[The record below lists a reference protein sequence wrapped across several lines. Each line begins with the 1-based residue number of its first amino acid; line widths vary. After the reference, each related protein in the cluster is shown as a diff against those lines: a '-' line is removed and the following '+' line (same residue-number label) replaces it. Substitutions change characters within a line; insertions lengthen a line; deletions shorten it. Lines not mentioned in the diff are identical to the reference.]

1 MDFALAET
9 LSADVVVVGGGA
21 AACMAAISAHHAGA
35 RTLIVDKGQLG
46 KSGCSPNAHGGM
58 AIYHKD
64 PADSWRVHAED
75 TLMSGGFLNDQG
87 LVRIMCTEGRP
98 FLDRLEFF
106 GCLFDRDEDGR
117 PSVRPFGGHRYRRT
131 VFSGDETGHE
141 MMNGLK
147 REVLR
152 REIPILDDHMAL
164 KIIRDDTRV
173 VGIVVWNI
181 AAGSFL
187 YIKTPAIVLG
197 TADAAGIWPA
207 ASERQR
213 GDGFSLALGAGAE
226 LSDLEFIQYHPT
238 HAWWPYG
245 VRGSVSE
252 SFRGEGGWLLN
263 SEGERFMERY
273 DPEKK
278 ELATRD
284 KVSVCI
290 TREIRAGRGAPHGG
304 IYASVAHLSE
314 EHVKRRLRLIY
325 RKFMSYGL
333 DITRESV
340 EVRPRPHYHCGGVVI
355 NGEAETAVAGLY
367 AAGAVTA
374 GVHGANRLGSNALV
388 DILVFGDIAGRKAA
402 EYAKAASD
410 VPALEAIANDYLSWV
425 RVLFQVSKADHRL
438 RNGPLRRK
446 HIEMMDKHMG
456 ILRDEAGMRQMLEEI
471 ERAKHEDL
479 PRLRVFD
486 SSRVYNYE
494 LRDVLE
500 VFYRIEVEEMA
511 TRAALERTES
521 RGTHG
526 REDYPERRDDVW
538 LYNIVFRRDP
548 ERGELRSE
556 KRPVDQSVIRL
567 EELRDYAAQTTPWR

>member
-1 MDFALAET
+1 
-9 LSADVVVVGGGA
+9 
-21 AACMAAISAHHAGA
+21 MAAIAAHQAGA
-35 RTLIVDKGQLG
+35 QSVIVDKGQLG

-64 PADSWRVHAED
+64 PDDSWRIHAED
-75 TLMSGGFLNDQG
+75 TLMSGGFLNDQE
-87 LVRIMCTEGRP
+87 LVRILCSEGRP
-98 FLDRLEFF
+98 FLDRLESF

-152 REIPILDDHMAL
+152 RGIPVLDEHMAL
-164 KIIRDDTRV
+164 EIIRDESRV
-173 VGIVVWNI
+173 VGIVVWDI
-181 AAGSFL
+181 ATGSFL
-187 YIKTPAIVLG
+187 YIKTPAVVLA

-213 GDGFSLALGAGAE
+213 GDGFSLALHAGAE
-226 LSDLEFIQYHPT
+226 LADMEFIQYHPT

-263 SEGERFMERY
+263 SQGERFMERY
-273 DPEKK
+273 DPDKK

-304 IYASVAHLSE
+304 IYASVAHLSK
-314 EHVKRRLRLIY
+314 EHVKRRLRVIY
-325 RKFMSYGL
+325 RKFMSYGY
-333 DITRESV
+333 DITKESI
-340 EVRPRPHYHCGGVVI
+340 EVRPRPHYHCGGVMI
-355 NGEAETAVAGLY
+355 NSRAETAVPGLY

-374 GVHGANRLGSNALV
+374 GVHGANRLGANALV
-388 DILVFGDIAGRKAA
+388 DILVFGDIAGRNAA
-402 EYAKAASD
+402 RYGKDEAP
-410 VPALEAIANDYLSWV
+410 VPALETKASDYLS
-425 RVLFQVSKADHRL
+425 RLRALFQVSKADHSL
-438 RNGPLRRK
+438 PNGPMRRK
-446 HIEMMDKHMG
+446 HIELMDQHMG
-456 ILRDEAGMRQMLEEI
+456 ILRDEAGMRQMLAEI
-471 ERAKHEDL
+471 ELAKHRDL
-479 PRLRVFD
+479 PQLRVFD

-500 VFYRIEVEEMA
+500 MFYRIEVEEMA

-521 RGTHG
+521 RGTHY
-526 REDYPERRDDVW
+526 REDYPERLDDAW
-538 LYNIVFRRDP
+538 LCNIVFRRDP
-548 ERGELRSE
+548 ETGELRSE
-556 KRPVDQSVIRL
+556 QRRVDQSVVRL
-567 EELRDYAAQTTPWR
+567 DEIPDYAAQTTPWH